1 MKNPRHIHFHIKGG
15 NNQILPNA
23 ETGTQNVYGIQ
34 TIASYKKKSSLS
46 YRIGCCDN
54 HVCLLMLLLLL
65 GSQCLGRK
73 GFAV

>member
-23 ETGTQNVYGIQ
+23 ETGVQNVYGTQ

-46 YRIGCCDN
+46 YRISCFDD
-54 HVCLLMLLLLL
+54 HVALLMRLLLPS
-65 GSQCLGRK
+65 SQCLGRK
-73 GFAV
+73 GFAI